1 MERMQEPFAFTGNAR
16 DYFRIW
22 IVNLFLTIATLGLYS
37 PWAKVR
43 KKRYLYGHTWLAGS
57 NFDYHGNPWAIL
69 KGRLVA
75 FTAFVAY
82 TLATHFSPRAGAV
95 VLLVMMPAIPWLIL
109 RSFAFN
115 AANSSW
121 RHLRFGYEGR
131 YADALRAIVP
141 FLPIPI
147 ATLFFPLEPGRV
159 PTPRDAVVA
168 LLPSLIFLVFYPY
181 VRARLVHLRLDG
193 TRLGEERCRCTLRT
207 SSFYGVY
214 AIAALLVMGLGVFAG
229 LAASVGGLAAVFA
242 GSPDLGM
249 VSIFVAYMSV
259 AVVVMAF
266 TQSRTSNLVFENTA
280 LGEGIRFSSRLKAR
294 GLARLYGLNV
304 IAILC
309 TAGLAIPW
317 AVTRTLRYRASCVAV
332 EAGVPL
338 EHFTRRTTDAVSA
351 TGEEMGDMFA
361 LDVSL

>member
-22 IVNLFLTIATLGLYS
+22 IVNLFLTIVTLGLYS

-82 TLATHFSPRAGAV
+82 TLATHFSPRAGAI

-147 ATLFFPLEPGRV
+147 ATILFPLEQDRI
-159 PTPRDAVVA
+159 PTSRDVVVA
-168 LLPSLIFLVFYPY
+168 LLPSMIFLAFYPY

-214 AIAALLVMGLGVFAG
+214 VIAALLVMGLGVFAG
-229 LAASVGGLAAVFA
+229 LAASVAGLAAVFS

-249 VSIFVAYMSV
+249 TSPSVSTILSRGPLSSFGSCCMVRSSLNGASSLPRDSRRPKRFEPSRERSISKRLAQWAIAKFAVAEC
-259 AVVVMAF
+259 AG
-266 TQSRTSNLVFENTA
+266 RTSAASDETPFRGIGCANARSGAVCRQSIGRPNL
-280 LGEGIRFSSRLKAR
+280 
-294 GLARLYGLNV
+294 
-304 IAILC
+304 
-309 TAGLAIPW
+309 
-317 AVTRTLRYRASCVAV
+317 
-332 EAGVPL
+332 
-338 EHFTRRTTDAVSA
+338 RRKP
-351 TGEEMGDMFA
+351 
-361 LDVSL
+361 